1 MNGGGKRSSTPQLV
15 EHIKTHMDSN
25 KEVRTTFRNK
35 LINSNMRH
43 QSVTDRSNGIR
54 LRNSFYNDENL

>member
-1 MNGGGKRSSTPQLV
+1 MNGSIKRKSTPQLV

-25 KEVRTTFRNK
+25 NEVRTTFRNK

-43 QSVTDRSNGIR
+43 QSIADRSNGIR
-54 LRNSFYNDENL
+54 LPNSFYND